1 MNDVSTYTNQ
11 WTCNTSN
18 LKVANKSVRPFLFTI
33 SNNSWYQINKFSIKG
48 RWVLFTNITTIFFI
62 SRFNST
68 NIWVRIALILL
79 FFEHCVVARSILW
92 EIRTVETKQ
101 VADVVDGAPNQQTRF
116 KGWLESLIDL
126 TTNIIDRN
134 LILISQLWYI
144 IHHRRRNSIVSLNV
158 WLERS
163 KVDQE
168 LSYQTPA
175 EGAQ

>member
-1 MNDVSTYTNQ
+1 M
-11 WTCNTSN
+11 
-18 LKVANKSVRPFLFTI
+18 
-33 SNNSWYQINKFSIKG
+33 
-48 RWVLFTNITTIFFI
+48 FTNAYHKICYICYI
-62 SRFNST
+62 EIWVCA
-68 NIWVRIALILL
+68 NIWVSIALFFP
-79 FFEHCVVARSILW
+79 FFEHCAVARSILW

-175 EGAQ
+175 ERAQWGHFDSWKHQNGTRYEIGNRMMLVPSS